1 MVNRRKKVETIEKL
15 VKKMRKIT
23 NVGRETQ
30 IKKNKVGQE
39 KRKILN

>member
-1 MVNRRKKVETIEKL
+1 MVETLEKQ

-23 NVGRETQ
+23 NEGRETQ